1 MDAPPDSNRLVM
13 TVACL
18 PYPTDTLGGDVPWTI
33 PQPKIRVALAQRCIC
48 VELGE
53 QSIYLTIHFGLAYL
67 ASQHV
72 SQGHGRKNLTKLAGG
87 GQDVLRVV
95 EKTKPM
101 QSSTKP
107 FYFSLFSRQFLQGG
121 NYDFPTL
128 PQRLFQ
134 F

>member
-95 EKTKPM
+95 EMTKPM

-107 FYFSLFSRQFLQGG
+107 FSFSLFSRQFLQGG